1 MQVNL
6 DTSGAAPAA
15 PAASPAPAPAPAV
28 TPPTTQAA
36 AEPSLGLGQ
45 PAPAAAPATP
55 APATPAPTPPARIDF
70 AAAKLEM
77 LTTGQLSEATLAA
90 YEAQGINRA
99 DLAVLTQPPVDAAK
113 SIQSEVMDAV
123 GGGNAYQEL
132 KTWAEA
138 NLTPEAQLMFNAN
151 ISSGNR
157 ELVMAAVNTLKS
169 QYERMMGTPPARF
182 LMGGGSVPTVGGYA
196 SQAEMVADMQK
207 REYRTDESFRAQ
219 VKRRLSLTTA
229 F

>member
-15 PAASPAPAPAPAV
+15 PAAPPTPAPAA
-28 TPPTTQAA
+28 TPPTPPAP

-45 PAPAAAPATP
+45 PAPAAAPA
-55 APATPAPTPPARIDF
+55 PATPAPAPAAPAPPARIDF
-70 AAAKLEM
+70 AAATLEM

>member
-15 PAASPAPAPAPAV
+15 PAASPAPAPAV
-28 TPPTTQAA
+28 TPPTTPAA

-45 PAPAAAPATP
+45 PAPAAAPAPAAPAP
-55 APATPAPTPPARIDF
+55 APATPAPPARIDF

-99 DLAVLTQPPVDAAK
+99 DLAVLTQPPMDAAK

-207 REYRTDESFRAQ
+207 REYHTDESFRAQ